1 MSCMCM
7 CCTDDFV
14 FQTSTHVCAIV
25 CEYEQWDY
33 VWPTVATVHTVE
45 SCLLQTSEL
54 RTPT

>member
-7 CCTDDFV
+7 CCTDDSV